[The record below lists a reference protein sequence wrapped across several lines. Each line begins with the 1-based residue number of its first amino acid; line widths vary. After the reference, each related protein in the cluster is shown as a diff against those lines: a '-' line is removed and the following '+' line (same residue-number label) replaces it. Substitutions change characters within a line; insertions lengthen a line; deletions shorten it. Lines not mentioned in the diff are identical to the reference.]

1 MTTSTG
7 SFSVAWVHA
16 AEQADKALVHVSA
29 HCRRGASGSV
39 WTDEGVIVTTAR
51 AVAGRERLELVQG
64 ETSVEG
70 QVVGYDA
77 ATDIGVVRSD
87 TPLGKAPVW
96 SDTPV
101 KLGALLLSGSRPGRA
116 ARVRL
121 GLVSQLGAAWH
132 TPRGGRVERY
142 VETDLAPEP
151 GFSGG
156 LAFDGAGQA
165 VGMTSAGLLRGAPL
179 VLEKATLERVVAA
192 LLAHGRVPRGY
203 LGVGTQAVRLPDAVA
218 RAAGQPTGLLV
229 SSVQPGS
236 AAETAGLLL
245 GDVLLKL
252 GSARLTDAAALQA
265 ALENAEGQPLVLG
278 VLRAGQV
285 LSVDVTPGARS

>member
-1 MTTSTG
+1 MTTDKG
-7 SFSVAWVHA
+7 SFSEAWVSA
-16 AEQADKALVHVSA
+16 AEQADRALVHVSA

-39 WTDEGVIVTTAR
+39 WTDDGVIVTTAR

-87 TPLGKAPVW
+87 TPLGKAPLW
-96 SDTPV
+96 SDAPV
-101 KLGALLLSGSRPGRA
+101 KLGALLLSGSRPSRA

-121 GLVSQLGAAWH
+121 GLVSQIGAAWH
-132 TPRGGRVERY
+132 TQRGGRVERY
-142 VETDLAPEP
+142 VETDLGPEP

-156 LAFDGAGQA
+156 LAFDAAGDA
-165 VGMTSAGLLRGAPL
+165 VGMNSAGLLRGAPL
-179 VLEKATLERVVAA
+179 VLEKATLERVVSA
-192 LLAHGRVPRGY
+192 LLANGRVRRGY
-203 LGVGTQAVRLPDAVA
+203 LGVGTQAVRLPGALVSAV
-218 RAAGQPTGLLV
+218 GQPTGLLV

-252 GSARLTDAAALQA
+252 GSVLLSHAGALQA
-265 ALENAEGQPLVLG
+265 ALEDAESQQLSLG